1 MTTNSHTLYL
11 TFHVALS
18 LCLATTQ
25 NAFALIRFF
34 VTFHC
39 ANFDR
44 HFNWLFQFC
53 MFVYHFVCFVWLK
66 SRIVVTFVMLIFFS
80 VCLCYLLFVQ
90 YTRRTLDSV
99 SLSLGRLAR
108 VCLTVT
114 RRLWNRPTHSI
125 CLKHNSL
132 TVCPLSISLFDS
144 LRYSFTRWLSGWQF
158 IRCLCDFTHSQF

>member
-1 MTTNSHTLYL
+1 MNRTYQSTFNRNAWRQTHTHTHTLIYL
-11 TFHVALS
+11 TRRVALS
-18 LCLATTQ
+18 LSVQATTKS
-25 NAFALIRFF
+25 AFALIRFF

-44 HFNWLFQFC
+44 HFNWLLQFC

-66 SRIVVTFVMLIFFS
+66 SRIVVAFVMLICFFHS
-80 VCLCYLLFVQ
+80 VCLCYLLFVL

-99 SLSLGRLAR
+99 CLSLGRLAR

-125 CLKHNSL
+125 C
-132 TVCPLSISLFDS
+132 
-144 LRYSFTRWLSGWQF
+144 
-158 IRCLCDFTHSQF
+158 